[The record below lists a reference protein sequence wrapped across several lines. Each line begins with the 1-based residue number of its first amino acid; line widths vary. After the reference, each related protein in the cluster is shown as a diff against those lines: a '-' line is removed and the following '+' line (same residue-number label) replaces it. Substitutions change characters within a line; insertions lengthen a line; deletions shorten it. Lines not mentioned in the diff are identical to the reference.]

1 MIQNL
6 TQFPTRVIMSN
17 IIRKYSQKTKT
28 ISRSLIYSFILIF
41 SFIGLT
47 QNIKAQTTL
56 GSGDIAVAAVNSAN
70 PDKISI
76 VLLKSIAANTVIN
89 ITDNGFTST
98 TAGRTGEGFLTFTA
112 PTSLTAGTILTWTNG
127 MTITGTGWSSNAPS
141 NFALNGSGDQLFI
154 FQGST
159 TNWVTQTGITLIY
172 GLNYGT
178 VLSATSSASNTVQPS
193 TTLLPSTAFLN
204 LPNVTNANGYF
215 ANGSS
220 ATSSVSVSGTASA
233 VLALLIDATKW
244 VGTTASAATFPAYSF
259 TIGSGTSPVISS
271 STATQNTTV
280 LSAYAG
286 YTITASNTPT
296 SYSATGIPSGLSVD
310 TSTGA
315 ISGTPTTGSVGTYTV
330 TATAT
335 NGSGSGTA
343 TFLLNVNKANQ
354 SITFG
359 SLANKTVGD
368 PAITLGATASSGLAV
383 SYATSD
389 AGVAALSGNSLSFP
403 GAGIATITASQAGN
417 ADYNAATNVT
427 QNQLVNSASLLN
439 QTISFTQSSPV
450 TYAVLPITL
459 SATSTSG
466 LSVSFAS
473 SDNSIGSINGN
484 TLTINKVGTFTIT
497 ASQAGN
503 ASYNAASDVTQ
514 VLVVNPKGLSITG
527 ATASNKVY
535 DGTTAA
541 SISGATLSGVVG
553 TDNVALSAAG
563 ATFASANVGNAINVT
578 TAYTL
583 VNSTAANYS
592 IVAQPSG
599 LSADITIA
607 GQSITF
613 TLPTTTTTAASPITL
628 NGAASSGLG
637 VSYVSTNTLV
647 ATLSGN
653 QLILVGSGTT
663 TVTASQAGNSN
674 YTAAADVLQTITVTA
689 APTLTE
695 VILPQYIQGI
705 ASGTTNTS
713 RLPFAYRATLNNL
726 LPNAT
731 YRYINGV
738 ELASV
743 TTYTAVGAGNGIYTD
758 GNPANAFTATTGPSL
773 STPGNYG
780 SFTTDVNGAYT
791 GWFIISPSG
800 NSRFL
805 AGTDIKPRIGL
816 NDGANGTTL
825 ATVLSTTNSVRVL
838 SLTAAAGANN
848 ATGLRG
854 LSNATAKNFVFT
866 FDNTTGSGRPLS
878 GSFVESDGFAETTS
892 YATFYT
898 ASVDGVTGAY
908 GLLTPNTNAN
918 GVQRI
923 EQRDIANGTI
933 IGCPAIDADG
943 TWPSGVNTSNPTGGT
958 TALALTSTDAPLG
971 GSFII
976 TASAGSNGV
985 ISPIGATNVSCG
997 NNQSF
1002 TISPNSGFAVA
1013 DVLVN
1018 GSSIGA
1024 VTSYTF
1030 ADVRAANTI
1039 AVSFI
1044 AIGPTSSIIS
1054 GSTTIC
1060 NGSNGTVSVAVNGG
1074 TSPYSVV
1081 ISDGTTN
1088 YSATGI
1094 SPVTFTVAP
1103 STSKTY
1109 TIVSVVDANN
1119 IVGSGSSGSAIISV
1133 NQLSTP
1139 TTIALTPACGVTSV
1153 TLPNGA
1159 STSNTNAVVTYTNV
1173 AGCDSVVTY
1182 NITYKVPSASMNA
1195 MSNCTAITWNGQS
1208 VAATGT
1214 YTASFT
1220 NAAGCDSIATL
1231 NFTKLNATSSTIS
1244 ITQFFSYVI
1253 PGTTTTITTSGTTNQ
1268 VYTAANTCDST
1279 VTYNVTIKGLV
1290 LCAKAFL
1297 SGPYNATTGL
1307 MTDSLRQKGLLPLST
1322 PYGSGTYTLGYT
1334 SVNNISTETTTPAVL
1349 SVTGNNAIVDWV
1361 FVQIRSKADS
1371 SIVLGTRSAL
1381 MQRDGDIVDMDGTSP
1396 LKFADFLPDNFF
1408 VSIKHRNH
1416 IGIMT
1421 ANKYAL
1427 SLTPNCIDFTTTS
1440 TPLFIQPGKKGNPA
1454 PLTGPTR
1461 IQNGVRTLYAGNC
1474 NILTALTSRFIT
1486 YNVLTTSD
1494 RNELYV
1500 ATGGTNTLNTY
1511 TIYDVDMNGFARFNG
1526 LDPDRNVILSNCA
1539 GSNSLITNEQTP
1551 N

>member
-6 TQFPTRVIMSN
+6 TQFPTLNKLKNLIFQSAMLFLLVFGLGEKLTAQTNPTAQALPYTQNFGTTTFTSMPTGMAAWQGGNRTTQSAAEGSAPTVDATITAATASLTGGNIYGYAVSSN
-17 IIRKYSQKTKT
+17 AQAYIQQSSNATNGTNQIVAAINTGASTSVTLAYDLSLINGGVTTQDYGHAVQYRSGTSGAWTTISGSAMTFGAVATYTTTTKT
-28 ISRSLIYSFILIF
+28 F
-41 SFIGLT
+41 
-47 QNIKAQTTL
+47 
-56 GSGDIAVAAVNSAN
+56 
-70 PDKISI
+70 
-76 VLLKSIAANTVIN
+76 
-89 ITDNGFTST
+89 
-98 TAGRTGEGFLTFTA
+98 
-112 PTSLTAGTILTWTNG
+112 
-127 MTITGTGWSSNAPS
+127 TITGLTANTAYQFRWIVWRPS
-141 NFALNGSGDQLFI
+141 GSGASKGIGIDNI
-154 FQGST
+154 SISGVA
-159 TNWVTQTGITLIY
+159 TN
-172 GLNYGT
+172 
-178 VLSATSSASNTVQPS
+178 SNP
-193 TTLLPSTAFLN
+193 L
-204 LPNVTNANGYF
+204 
-215 ANGSS
+215 
-220 ATSSVSVSGTASA
+220 
-233 VLALLIDATKW
+233 
-244 VGTTASAATFPAYSF
+244 
-259 TIGSGTSPVISS
+259 ISS

-286 YTITASNTPT
+286 YIITASNAPT
-296 SYSATGIPSGLSVD
+296 SYSATGMPAGLSVN

-403 GAGIATITASQAGN
+403 GAGTAIITASQAGN
-417 ADYNAATNVT
+417 ADYNAASNVT

-439 QTISFTQSSPV
+439 QTISFTLSSPV
-450 TYAVLPITL
+450 IYGASPITL
-459 SATSTSG
+459 TGTGGASGNAVTYVSSAPAIA
-466 LSVSFAS
+466 SVS
-473 SDNSIGSINGN
+473 GN
-484 TLTINKVGTFTIT
+484 TLTVLKAGTVTIT

-503 ASYNAASDVTQ
+503 ATYNAAPDVAQT
-514 VLVVNPKGLSITG
+514 LVVNPLGISITG
-527 ATASNKVY
+527 ATASPKTY
-535 DGTTAA
+535 DGTTVATITGA
-541 SISGATLSGVVG
+541 SIASSLINGDV
-553 TDNVALSAAG
+553 VALSAPA
-563 ATFASANVGNAINVT
+563 ATFASANAGTAIPVT
-578 TAYTL
+578 TNYTL
-583 VNSTAANYS
+583 TGANASNYTLT
-592 IVAQPSG
+592 VQPSG
-599 LSADITIA
+599 LTADINKATPTINFGTLSSIGVGGTATLAATTTPAGLTPITYTSSNTSVATIATNVANGVALGTTTITASFAGDSNYNAAADTTQPLTVAAVPVMYNFGTTVADPTPTSGLPIANLTFGSVTLNSSIGGTNNSINVTSPSTGTGTYTGASGLMNAAVASQNGPYNVSTSAYYEVTITPTTGYAVNLNSISFGSRSTSTGPTNIDIRTSADGYVSA
-607 GQSITF
+607 VSTF
-613 TLPTTTTTAASPITL
+613 TVANAS
-628 NGAASSGLG
+628 AWGLR
-637 VSYVSTNTLV
+637 TP
-647 ATLSGN
+647 TLSGAP
-653 QLILVGSGTT
+653 IV
-663 TVTASQAGNSN
+663 SN
-674 YTAAADVLQTITVTA
+674 TPLTI
-689 APTLTE
+689 
-695 VILPQYIQGI
+695 
-705 ASGTTNTS
+705 
-713 RLPFAYRATLNNL
+713 R
-726 LPNAT
+726 
-731 YRYINGV
+731 
-738 ELASV
+738 
-743 TTYTAVGAGNGIYTD
+743 IY
-758 GNPANAFTATTGPSL
+758 GYQP
-773 STPGNYG
+773 
-780 SFTTDVNGAYT
+780 
-791 GWFIISPSG
+791 
-800 NSRFL
+800 
-805 AGTDIKPRIGL
+805 
-816 NDGANGTTL
+816 
-825 ATVLSTTNSVRVL
+825 
-838 SLTAAAGANN
+838 AGAS
-848 ATGLRG
+848 T
-854 LSNATAKNFVFT
+854 
-866 FDNTTGSGRPLS
+866 
-878 GSFVESDGFAETTS
+878 
-892 YATFYT
+892 
-898 ASVDGVTGAY
+898 
-908 GLLTPNTNAN
+908 
-918 GVQRI
+918 
-923 EQRDIANGTI
+923 
-933 IGCPAIDADG
+933 
-943 TWPSGVNTSNPTGGT
+943 
-958 TALALTSTDAPLG
+958 LTSTSNANFRVDDI
-971 GSFII
+971 SI
-976 TASAGSNGV
+976 SAN
-985 ISPIGATNVSCG
+985 A
-997 NNQSF
+997 
-1002 TISPNSGFAVA
+1002 
-1013 DVLVN
+1013 
-1018 GSSIGA
+1018 
-1024 VTSYTF
+1024 
-1030 ADVRAANTI
+1030 TI
-1039 AVSFI
+1039 ASCTT
-1044 AIGPTSSIIS
+1044 PTVTVT
-1054 GSTTIC
+1054 GNQTIC
-1060 NGSNGTVSVAVNGG
+1060 NGSSITLTAAGASTYVWSSNAASATTAAVSV
-1074 TSPYSVV
+1074 SP
-1081 ISDGTTN
+1081 TTN
-1088 YSATGI
+1088 TTYTVTGKDVTGGCSASTIVAVVVNQPSTPSSVSLTPACGVTSVTLPNGATTSAT
-1094 SPVTFTVAP
+1094 SQAVTYANAVGCDSIVTYNITYKASSAP
-1103 STSKTY
+1103 SA
-1109 TIVSVVDANN
+1109 V
-1119 IVGSGSSGSAIISV
+1119 
-1133 NQLSTP
+1133 
-1139 TTIALTPACGVTSV
+1139 ALTPACGVTSV

-1220 NAAGCDSIATL
+1220 NVAGCDSIATL

-1381 MQRDGDIVDMDGTSP
+1381 MQRDGDIVEMDGTSP